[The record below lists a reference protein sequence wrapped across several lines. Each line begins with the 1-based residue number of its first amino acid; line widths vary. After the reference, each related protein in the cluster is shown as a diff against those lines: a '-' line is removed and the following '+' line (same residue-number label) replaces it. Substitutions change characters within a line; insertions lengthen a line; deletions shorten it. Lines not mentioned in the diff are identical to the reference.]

1 MGLYGVLHAGVSG
14 MNAQSNRLGTVADN
28 IQNQNTTGYKRAS
41 TEFSSL
47 LIDPSPGS
55 YDAGS
60 VDTVVRHRISEE
72 GTGTATNSPTDLTIK
87 GNGFFVVK
95 DGSGRSYLTRAGNF
109 VVDGQTGDLVNAAGM
124 RLQGY
129 SLANGEPSVSLNSF
143 DGMMNVNVAKL
154 AMKTSPSTAGTLEGN
169 LFSDTPIATNP
180 PGYSLKSSITT
191 YDNLGHPFKADLY
204 FAKTANN
211 TWQVTAYD
219 ASLPG
224 NYPGT
229 PLGGPTTLT
238 FNAFGQIAGAPKLN
252 FTVPNGQPFTLDL
265 SPLSQVADVAQVS
278 DIKARSVNG
287 NAASAVEGADI
298 DTDGTVYAIYRDGSR
313 RAAFRIP
320 VASVGSPDNLTPRA
334 GNVFDV
340 NPESGPAQIGFA
352 NVGGRGHI
360 QSKMLENST
369 VDLGT
374 ELATMIEA
382 QTTYGANSKVF
393 QTGSEMLELLVNL
406 KR

>member
-1 MGLYGVLHAGVSG
+1 V
-14 MNAQSNRLGTVADN
+14 
-28 IQNQNTTGYKRAS
+28 
-41 TEFSSL
+41 
-47 LIDPSPGS
+47 
-55 YDAGS
+55 
-60 VDTVVRHRISEE
+60 
-72 GTGTATNSPTDLTIK
+72 
-87 GNGFFVVK
+87 
-95 DGSGRSYLTRAGNF
+95 
-109 VVDGQTGDLVNAAGM
+109 
-124 RLQGY
+124 
-129 SLANGEPSVSLNSF
+129 
-143 DGMMNVNVAKL
+143 
-154 AMKTSPSTAGTLEGN
+154 
-169 LFSDTPIATNP
+169 
-180 PGYSLKSSITT
+180 
-191 YDNLGHPFKADLY
+191 
-204 FAKTANN
+204 
-211 TWQVTAYD
+211 
-219 ASLPG
+219 
-224 NYPGT
+224 
-229 PLGGPTTLT
+229 
-238 FNAFGQIAGAPKLN
+238 GAPKLN

-265 SPLSQVADVAQVS
+265 SPLSQVADVAKVS

-334 GNVFDV
+334 GNVFDP

-352 NVGGRGHI
+352 NVGGRGYI

-369 VDLGT
+369 VDLGN